1 MFGPG
6 PAKTPSAGLFEARKS
21 EVHEDPS
28 RSPGSGGLKMG
39 EQSLKC
45 GFAAEGREEPD
56 FQSLSAIK
64 MDEDSDH
71 ASMAQIVS

>member
-1 MFGPG
+1 MNALHQTKRKQALNFTFG

-28 RSPGSGGLKMG
+28 RSPGSGGLKME
-39 EQSLKC
+39 EQSPKC

-56 FQSLSAIK
+56 FQSLSAI
-64 MDEDSDH
+64 
-71 ASMAQIVS
+71 